1 MKYTIKGLS
10 MKRSNKAISDIVAVV
25 MLILIAIAAAVLIYL
40 WLSGLVGS
48 VHSSNPALTERI
60 SIASVAFNVAPKI
73 SSNIKEIPN
82 ITAYV
87 QNTGST
93 SVTISS
99 IYIINATSGS
109 TLNNGTVFYY
119 NSGILSKGSVTIP
132 PNSIANVT
140 AVLFGLSQSSL
151 HGTPIIVEVVTSN
164 GVQATYQTTWP

>member
-60 SIASVAFNVAPKI
+60 SIASVAFNASKP
-73 SSNIKEIPN
+73 SNIKKYPN

-99 IYIINATSGS
+99 IYIINATSGA
-109 TLNNGTVFYY
+109 TLNNGTVFSY
-119 NSGILSKGSVTIP
+119 SGSKQLSKGSVTIP

-140 AVLFGLSQSSL
+140 AVLSG
-151 HGTPIIVEVVTSN
+151 
-164 GVQATYQTTWP
+164 